1 MNDDYDKEM
10 LDENT
15 SNLQSQKNL
24 TYEFSISD
32 RVTSEEDVNL
42 SLRSLKLR
50 NLNRL
55 LFGQINV
62 NSNRNKFEL
71 LFSLVS
77 NNIDTLLISEMKIDN
92 TISVS
97 QFCVTGYSIP
107 FRLDLLEMEEHSL
120 YNVK

>member
-24 TYEFSISD
+24 TYKFSISD

-107 FRLDLLEMEEHSL
+107 FRLDLQEMEEHSL

>member
-107 FRLDLLEMEEHSL
+107 FRLDLQEMEEHSL